1 MNYFV
6 SKYNNTKM
14 LQVKKKGDE
23 DEKKLKRRMTS
34 PMDSVFFLLMGFD
47 VCGF

>member
-6 SKYNNTKM
+6 CKYNNIKM

-23 DEKKLKRRMTS
+23 DERKLKRRMTS
-34 PMDSVFFLLMGFD
+34 PMDFVFLFINGL
-47 VCGF
+47 